1 MSKTE
6 NEYLAGTLPDCG
18 VPPGWFWTMVAA
30 LGRWRDRRRTIA
42 QLSDLDDYLLR
53 DVGVDPEL
61 VRPFGS
67 RKFSLGQLSL

>member
-1 MSKTE
+1 MSKSE
-6 NEYLAGTLPDCG
+6 NEYLAGALPDCG
-18 VPPGWFWTMVAA
+18 VPPGWFWAIVAA

-67 RKFSLGQLSL
+67 RKFSLSQLSL